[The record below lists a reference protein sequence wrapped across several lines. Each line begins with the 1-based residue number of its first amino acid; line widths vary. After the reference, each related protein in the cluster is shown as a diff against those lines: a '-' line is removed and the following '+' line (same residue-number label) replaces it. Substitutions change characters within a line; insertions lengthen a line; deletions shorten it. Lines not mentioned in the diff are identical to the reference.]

1 MPYSGFSHGSKAD
14 RGWFQERMR
23 DCMGF
28 HEMCKEEGGWSSIYG
43 EWNVKGHR
51 GEKKT
56 SMDSRVA
63 SFGNKEVE
71 CQNWNLN

>member
-51 GEKKT
+51 GEKK
-56 SMDSRVA
+56 RVWIRGLQA
-63 SFGNKEVE
+63 LGTRR
-71 CQNWNLN
+71 WNAKNGI